1 MALWKVKPLEVSYGP
16 DSSAADLTEAFL
28 QFALRES
35 ESKKS
40 RERDDKILLA
50 GFLERETVRKESDID
65 ATEKK
70 LEAKIEE
77 LQNISGVLYSLPEV
91 DKTGGT
97 AQQIERDIN
106 LPLVKGLRK
115 LTGDLTEEHKRLDK
129 HIGVVLGEIEDA
141 KKVQDWYSGAG
152 HTYEGGLER
161 HRWDFGDFTDPEF
174 EEYAEEFGIPKGTDR
189 SAFTKGAIAGGKS
202 LLGHR
207 IQGLNVALDQA
218 RTAELNAKVSEYN
231 YKRTLSGATREDMEA
246 LQQSRDKHIYNLIKP
261 YSITAGNTGL
271 NRATSAALKLADLEE
286 EDKGYDDALKVSNT
300 ELEYVGASITYNV
313 KARASNIELGAE
325 IVTGNMRFQKSS
337 EQETQLSRTD
347 YTGLTR
353 SYEKI
358 YYHAMHNEKQLKGAG
373 LKDYK
378 RRVSEIVGMRY
389 DYFMQDFYP
398 SLERGLENQD
408 KDALTLTTGTLNK
421 AVSSDGYSTFDEHFR
436 DLYRS
441 ALMSKGVSGETEFID
456 KHQMK
461 LWKIASEK
469 YGYTKEEFIQ
479 YLNDF

>member
-1 MALWKVKPLEVSYGP
+1 MPPLWKVKPLEISYGP

-28 QFALRES
+28 QFALRVSEKK
-35 ESKKS
+35 ESKK
-40 RERDDKILLA
+40 RDDKILLA

-77 LQNISGVLYSLPEV
+77 LQNISGVLYSLPEI

-115 LTGDLTEEHKRLDK
+115 LTGDLTEEHKRLES
-129 HIGVVLGEIEDA
+129 HIGKVLGEIEDA

-161 HRWDFGDFTDPEF
+161 HRWDFGDFTDAEF

-189 SAFTKGAIAGGKS
+189 SAYLEGAIAGGKS

-207 IQGLNVALDQA
+207 MQSLNVALDQA
-218 RTAELNAKVSEYN
+218 RTTELNAKVSEYN
-231 YKRTLSGATREDMEA
+231 YKRTLSGATRKDMEE
-246 LQQSRDKHIYNLIKP
+246 LQKSRDQHIYNLIKP
-261 YSITAGNTGL
+261 VSITAGNTGL
-271 NRATSAALKLADLEE
+271 NRAIIASGLGGIEE
-286 EDKGYDDALKVSNT
+286 GDKGYDDALKVSNT
-300 ELEYVGASITYNV
+300 ELEMVGASITYNT
-313 KARASNIELGAE
+313 KARKSNLELGAE
-325 IVTGNMRFQKSS
+325 IVSGNLRFKSSS

-358 YYHAMHNEKQLKGAG
+358 YHHAIENEKRLGDEQ

-378 RRVSEIVGMRY
+378 QRLSKIVGMRY
-389 DYFMQDFYP
+389 DYFMNDFYP

-408 KDALTLTTGTLNK
+408 KDALSLTTGTLNT
-421 AVSSDGYSTFDEHFR
+421 AVSGTGYSTFDEEFR
-436 DLYRS
+436 DLYRN
-441 ALMSKGVSGETEFID
+441 ALIAKSVSGEEDFI
-456 KHQMK
+456 KTNIGK
-461 LWKIASEK
+461 LWKLAKDK
-469 YGYTKEEFIQ
+469 YGYTKEDFAR
-479 YLNDF
+479 YLEDF